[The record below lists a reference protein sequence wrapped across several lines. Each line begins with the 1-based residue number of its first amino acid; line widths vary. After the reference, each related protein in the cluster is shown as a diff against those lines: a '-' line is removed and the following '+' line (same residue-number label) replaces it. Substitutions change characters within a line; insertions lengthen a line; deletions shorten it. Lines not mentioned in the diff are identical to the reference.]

1 MDEESQKY
9 KIEEAEER
17 NEIINLENDNPENS
31 TEHINRPIINIEKN
45 EININKRSE
54 ENLKMIQERINREIN
69 TQEAEELKIKN
80 NIKENSAIKEQK
92 KYYQNLSISNLNFHI
107 DTNSKAFQNMDNYI
121 YKNNNNNNKEKNKYI
136 KYNDELKRYYFIKEF
151 SNLHISTEE
160 NFLERMKFDIYKR
173 QIKEQKINDFVN
185 NNKVK
190 IKEEKKIKTFNHLIE
205 DANRRLK
212 AQINS
217 DNLNSQLGSD
227 LTEKKET
234 KKYNDNE
241 WEIIY
246 QKRFQNFLDKVNK
259 KKIENK
265 KYFDEEKKKKEEE
278 IIKLIPNK
286 KASNE
291 HIKEISEK
299 MYENAMKKYIKNN
312 EKIEKLNN
320 IKLNDFFVNNIKNE
334 EKKLIENNNNILNN
348 ILINNKNKINKKFK
362 CHESPSKIIK
372 NNNNSQ
378 KIININNHY
387 LQNKSNN
394 RSSNYDYNL
403 EKERQILIQMLTTK
417 KIPNEI
423 NNNKLSKKENI
434 YNSQKYIK
442 TEDNNSKKVSDK
454 IINEFFM
461 RQLKIPLD

>member
-9 KIEEAEER
+9 KIEEAEEK
-17 NEIINLENDNPENS
+17 NEIMNLENDNPENS

-45 EININKRSE
+45 KININKRPE
-54 ENLKMIQERINREIN
+54 ENLKVIQDRINREIN

-80 NIKENSAIKEQK
+80 SSKENSAIKEQK

-107 DTNSKAFQNMDNYI
+107 DTNSKTFQNLDNYI
-121 YKNNNNNNKEKNKYI
+121 HKNNNNNNKEKNKYI

-227 LTEKKET
+227 LMEKKET

-259 KKIENK
+259 KNIENK

-403 EKERQILIQMLTTK
+403 DKERQILMQMLTTK

-454 IINEFFM
+454 IISYFNINSFKNFN
-461 RQLKIPLD
+461 